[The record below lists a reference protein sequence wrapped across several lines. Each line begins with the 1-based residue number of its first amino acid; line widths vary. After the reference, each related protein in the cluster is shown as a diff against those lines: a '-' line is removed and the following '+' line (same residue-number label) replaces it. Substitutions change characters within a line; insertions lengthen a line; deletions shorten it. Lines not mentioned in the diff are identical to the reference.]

1 MNKDK
6 RLKKANTAIRIVKCN
21 FGRVVLMQKGK
32 MREYVRDDN
41 ANSVKMSYS
50 NRQGKLDAMT
60 RKVFR
65 QLAEMILLGLGGDD

>member
-6 RLKKANTAIRIVKCN
+6 RLKKVNTAIKIVQCN

-41 ANSVKMSYS
+41 ANSIKMSYS
-50 NRQGKLDAMT
+50 NRQGTLDAMT

-65 QLAEMILLGLGGDD
+65 QLAEMIFTRFMGR